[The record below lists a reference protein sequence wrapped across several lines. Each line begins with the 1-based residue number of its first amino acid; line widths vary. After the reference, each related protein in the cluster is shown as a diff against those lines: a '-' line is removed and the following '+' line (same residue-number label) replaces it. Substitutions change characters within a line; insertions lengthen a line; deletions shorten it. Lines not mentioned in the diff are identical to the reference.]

1 MMVYYQRKHFGGLKT
16 MKKING
22 IAVVIMVLLFLN
34 TINYTVNSSER
45 VNFIEDVQVACDIP
59 LVH

>member
-1 MMVYYQRKHFGGLKT
+1 